1 MFSSKFNPIHSHHED
16 INDQFI
22 RNVDYNQIEE
32 EFGVVKYYPNYVH
45 NPHISTPELK
55 SLIEDKPI
63 YKQVKNREFK
73 KELRKNQRKQ
83 MKQLKQQQK
92 EERKEVRDHI
102 REDRRESRDQIKEEK
117 KEFREQRRNGTKMVD
132 PYQQE
137 TQFRQRNNSY
147 QPVPLSVNNTM
158 NSTNNTTSINN
169 NNNNGNVQHE
179 YRGHYMKFSNSYE
192 INKNISSYSMN
203 RVFSYDND
211 SDKTEVEEIEE
222 AEDGVDPLATDK
234 MIKSFQSTTLT
245 NTLNHSMSL
254 NNNANNNNNFY
265 DENGNGSKMKR
276 GNSFDQS
283 KSYLTNLRNKFK
295 FHRRGSEQFGMYIYL
310 TY

>member
-22 RNVDYNQIEE
+22 RNVDYNVIEE

-45 NPHISTPELK
+45 NPGISTPELK

-63 YKQVKNREFK
+63 YKQVKTKQFK
-73 KELRKNQRKQ
+73 KEIR
-83 MKQLKQQQK
+83 
-92 EERKEVRDHI
+92 EERKEL
-102 REDRRESRDQIKEEK
+102 RDQIKEEK
-117 KEFREQRRNGTKMVD
+117 KELRDQRRRSNGNIVAD
-132 PYQQE
+132 PYKQE

-147 QPVPLSVNNTM
+147 QPLPLSVNNTM
-158 NSTNNTTSINN
+158 NSTNNSTINSNN
-169 NNNNGNVQHE
+169 NNCIQHE

-192 INKNISSYSMN
+192 INNNITSNGMN
-203 RVFSYDND
+203 RAFSYDND

-222 AEDGVDPLATDK
+222 ADDAVDPLATDK

-245 NTLNHSMSL
+245 NTLNHSVSI
-254 NNNANNNNNFY
+254 NNNNNNNGFY
-265 DENGNGSKMKR
+265 DDTISNNNSSKMKR

-295 FHRRGSEQFGMYIYL
+295 FHRRGSEQFGMYLI
-310 TY
+310 

>member
-22 RNVDYNQIEE
+22 RNVDYNVIEE

-45 NPHISTPELK
+45 NPGISTPELK

-63 YKQVKNREFK
+63 YKQVKTKQFK
-73 KELRKNQRKQ
+73 KEMRKNQRKQ
-83 MKQLKQQQK
+83 LKQLKQQQRDERK
-92 EERKEVRDHI
+92 EARDQIREERKEL
-102 REDRRESRDQIKEEK
+102 RDQIKEEK
-117 KEFREQRRNGTKMVD
+117 KELRDQRRRSNGNIVAD
-132 PYQQE
+132 PYKQE

-147 QPVPLSVNNTM
+147 QPLPLSVNNTM
-158 NSTNNTTSINN
+158 NSTNNSTINSNN
-169 NNNNGNVQHE
+169 NNCIQHE

-192 INKNISSYSMN
+192 INNNITSNGMN
-203 RVFSYDND
+203 RAFSYDND

-222 AEDGVDPLATDK
+222 ADDVVDPLATDK

-245 NTLNHSMSL
+245 NTLNHSVSI
-254 NNNANNNNNFY
+254 NNNNNNNGFY
-265 DENGNGSKMKR
+265 DDTISNNNSSKMKR

-295 FHRRGSEQFGMYIYL
+295 FHRRGSEQFGMYLI
-310 TY
+310 